1 MNYPINKGS
10 KFFFFPFISV
20 VYNMYD
26 DACVFNIRER
36 EREREREVMMIM
48 RRRTMTTTTT
58 ITIEKETRRV
68 NHVREKRQNEK

>member
-10 KFFFFPFISV
+10 KFFFFFFPFISV

-36 EREREREVMMIM
+36 ERERERG
-48 RRRTMTTTTT
+48 
-58 ITIEKETRRV
+58 
-68 NHVREKRQNEK
+68 NDDNEEEDDEDEDDDNNRKGN